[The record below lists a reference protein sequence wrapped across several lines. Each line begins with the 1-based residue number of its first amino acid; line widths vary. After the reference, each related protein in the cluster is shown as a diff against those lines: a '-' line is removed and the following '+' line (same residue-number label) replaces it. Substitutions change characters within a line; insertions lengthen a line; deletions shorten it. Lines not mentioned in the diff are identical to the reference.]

1 MKECFEGERGRAR
14 LITALR
20 DQTIVRHDAGVA
32 AALADAGRLVE
43 LEPGETLVTEGDLGS
58 AFYFVLAGGFDILV
72 KGNRVQGRQPGDH
85 VGEIAALEPGQKRTA
100 TVRAMETAVV
110 LEVDGE
116 DLRLIAQQN
125 ADVMEGIAR
134 EANKRLAER
143 NDRESLRNAFPHVLA
158 ISAKE
163 GLPIVREIESLLRDD
178 DLVVRPWDQGGVF
191 ALSSYPIPSLQQAVQ
206 ESDFALVVATPE
218 DTTHTRGVDRPT
230 PRDNVT
236 FEMGMAVGAIGLDR
250 TLVVTPSDR
259 TELCTDANGVTVLRF
274 RTDRDLSDALRPVA
288 NDLRKH
294 IAMRG
299 VRR

>member
-20 DQTIVRHDAGVA
+20 EQTIVRHDADVA
-32 AALADAGRLVE
+32 AALADVGQLLE
-43 LEPGETLVTEGDLGS
+43 LEPGDVLMTEGDLGS
-58 AFYFVLAGGFDILV
+58 DFCFVLAGAFDIMV
-72 KGNRVQGRQPGDH
+72 KGNRVQSRIPGDH

-100 TVRAMETAVV
+100 TVQAVEVAVV
-110 LEVDGE
+110 LKVDGE
-116 DLRLIAQQN
+116 DLRRIAQQN
-125 ADVMEGIAR
+125 TDVMEGIAR

-143 NDRESLRNAFPHVLA
+143 NDRESLRNSYPHVLA

-163 GLPIVREIESLLRDD
+163 ALPIVREIESLLRDD

-191 ALSSYPIPSLQQAVQ
+191 AVSSYPIPSLQQALQ
-206 ESDFALVVATPE
+206 EADFALVVATPE
-218 DTTHTRGVDRPT
+218 DVTRTRGVDRPT

-236 FEMGMAVGAIGLDR
+236 FEMGMAIGAIGLDR
-250 TLVVTPSDR
+250 ALIVTPSDR
-259 TELCTDANGVTVLRF
+259 TELGTDLNGVTTLRF
-274 RTDRDLSDALRPVA
+274 RTDRGLSDALRPIA

-294 IAMRG
+294 IATRG